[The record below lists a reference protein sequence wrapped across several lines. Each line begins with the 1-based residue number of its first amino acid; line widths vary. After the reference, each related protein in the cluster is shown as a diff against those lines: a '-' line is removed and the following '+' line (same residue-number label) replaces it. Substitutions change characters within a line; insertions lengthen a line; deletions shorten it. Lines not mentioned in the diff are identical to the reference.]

1 MLPKF
6 FFTKGFYLILILL
19 IASCGQKGELYLPD
33 DHSKQMME
41 MSLLQPTLTT
51 NPVELNDLDE

>member
-1 MLPKF
+1 MLPKI

-51 NPVELNDLDE
+51 NPVE

>member
-1 MLPKF
+1 MLPKI
-6 FFTKGFYLILILL
+6 FFTKGFYLILIFL

-41 MSLLQPTLTT
+41 MSLLQLTST
-51 NPVELNDLDE
+51 KPVEQNDLDE

>member
-6 FFTKGFYLILILL
+6 FFTKGFYLILIFL

-33 DHSKQMME
+33 ERSKQMME
-41 MSLLQPTLTT
+41 KSLLNATST
-51 NPVELNDLDE
+51 NPLEHNDLDE